1 MGLKIK
7 KCMAPSAGGAKA
19 HGRACCVGTGRDV
32 RAWPCPFLPPS
43 APCPT
48 PAPHLAQEI
57 SAARA
62 HFHAGQDNKAV
73 ARVQRLVKQDLQARK
88 DMPPKSE

>member
-7 KCMAPSAGGAKA
+7 KGMAPSAGGTRQGMHVAGCEGLA
-19 HGRACCVGTGRDV
+19 L
-32 RAWPCPFLPPS
+32 PFL
-43 APCPT
+43 APLSTLPT

-88 DMPPKSE
+88 GMPPMSE

>member
-7 KCMAPSAGGAKA
+7 KCMAPSAGGIRQGMLCG
-19 HGRACCVGTGRDV
+19 HGAGCEGL
-32 RAWPCPFLPPS
+32 ALPFL
-43 APCPT
+43 APLSTLPT

-88 DMPPKSE
+88 GMPPIRN